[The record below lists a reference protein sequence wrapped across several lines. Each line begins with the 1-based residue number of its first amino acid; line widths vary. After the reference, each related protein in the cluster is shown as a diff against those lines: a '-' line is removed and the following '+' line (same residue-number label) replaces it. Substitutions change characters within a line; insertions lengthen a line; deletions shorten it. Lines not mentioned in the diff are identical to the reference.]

1 MCSVGVGGC
10 KQTELSETVLE
21 PGQKMLRRGGLPG
34 CELSEGSGGYRLRV
48 AWPWSVGKRKAAKK
62 RLRVLWLKAGV
73 NGPQRP
79 GNRGSGGGK
88 EVMSSVGGLLNLR
101 AA

>member
-10 KQTELSETVLE
+10 EQTELPETVRE
-21 PGQKMLRRGGLPG
+21 PEQKVLGRGELSG
-34 CELSEGSGGYRLRV
+34 CELPEGSGGYRLGV
-48 AWPWSVGKRKAAKK
+48 AWLWSVGKRKAAKK
-62 RLRVLWLKAGV
+62 RPSVLWFRTGI

-79 GNRGSGGGK
+79 GNRDSGGGK
-88 EVMSSVGGLLNLR
+88 EVMSSIGGLLDLR